1 MSESVYEWIRV
12 TFSRKDSVSTGQVGT
27 VRMQTQ
33 KTEPCQ
39 RCVTGGQ
46 STVSPVGPLC
56 AALMLTQDN
65 EKTTLPHPVSHTHT
79 HTGRC
84 THHTCPVTHMHT
96 RVHTPPPHTCTHTH
110 STHPPHHTP
119 PFEHPFAAPW
129 RLSPRRALRACGGS
143 EGVSGRRA
151 VQLFSVWVSGQNQNL
166 HKRVFLAQCA
176 RGFLRTPTGPAFVP
190 LQLQPRVTRL
200 QASLLINWY
209 L

>member
-96 RVHTPPPHTCTHTH
+96 RVHTPPPHTCTHIHTH
-110 STHPPHHTP
+110 TPLFGTRNLHPPNDFTLSSRGSALLLLGSPGARASESNIHKHPIHTSRGGCGLGWG
-119 PFEHPFAAPW
+119 EEVVEEK
-129 RLSPRRALRACGGS
+129 RRPMG
-143 EGVSGRRA
+143 
-151 VQLFSVWVSGQNQNL
+151 
-166 HKRVFLAQCA
+166 K
-176 RGFLRTPTGPAFVP
+176 
-190 LQLQPRVTRL
+190 
-200 QASLLINWY
+200 
-209 L
+209 